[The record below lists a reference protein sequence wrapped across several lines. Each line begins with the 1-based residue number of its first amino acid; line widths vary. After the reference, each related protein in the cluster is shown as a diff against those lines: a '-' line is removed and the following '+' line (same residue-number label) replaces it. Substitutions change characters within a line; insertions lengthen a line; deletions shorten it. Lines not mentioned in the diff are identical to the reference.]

1 MFAEFTYVRRFNVGG
16 RMDEC
21 VVRREVCR
29 NEIRDTGLAI
39 KDLLFTKQVLKQLL
53 STVGVVKEVVPDTP
67 EEVQSARWVVGGGG
81 GLSTSSRGPCCGYF
95 CPPPPSLLQAPE
107 VNEAR
112 CLSVQPESTP
122 LFSVRAVDNSLCSY
136 PALVDLNSKRSKTRC
151 SD

>member
-1 MFAEFTYVRRFNVGG
+1 
-16 RMDEC
+16 MDEC

-53 STVGVVKEVVPDTP
+53 STVGLVKEVVPGGP
-67 EEVQSARWVVGGGG
+67 VCRLRGREEERVVD
-81 GLSTSSRGPCCGYF
+81 LQQGPCCGYF

-136 PALVDLNSKRSKTRC
+136 PALVDLNSKRSKTQY